1 MVQLMIKK
9 QEQKYKHIGY
19 LVTTREQKDR
29 FDTTMYPDNIREAM
43 ERNGVKFKAVYV
55 SEDE

>member
-1 MVQLMIKK
+1 MTNKTAT
-9 QEQKYKHIGY
+9 KYKHIGY

-43 ERNGVKFKAVYV
+43 EKNGVKFKAVYEV
-55 SEDE
+55 DKE